1 MGIFDKFKKSK
12 QGVKKQEE
20 IKLTVSQD
28 KEDNT
33 KLDAD
38 NQVKDSKIN
47 LTRDDCMG
55 DIERICSNRDITKR
69 LSKVVNDETLWQRV
83 YIFCKHLAKFSHAPI
98 TLNDYKRME
107 KYTNDKELVEAVYN
121 AIKDYFYIDNSDGHF
136 DIIGHAYCIALLSQT
151 KYNRENTI
159 NYLNKCADILIKNNE
174 QGYGLAM
181 YRNMKT
187 LSKEYPDLKNLE
199 KKLQCFK
206 DYDYLKE
213 KNNK

>member
-1 MGIFDKFKKSK
+1 MQCLDIIREYFK
-12 QGVKKQEE
+12 
-20 IKLTVSQD
+20 
-28 KEDNT
+28 
-33 KLDAD
+33 
-38 NQVKDSKIN
+38 
-47 LTRDDCMG
+47 
-55 DIERICSNRDITKR
+55 IT
-69 LSKVVNDETLWQRV
+69 N
-83 YIFCKHLAKFSHAPI
+83 Y
-98 TLNDYKRME
+98 
-107 KYTNDKELVEAVYN
+107 
-121 AIKDYFYIDNSDGHF
+121 NSDGHF

-206 DYDYLKE
+206 DYDYWCNWICILYS
-213 KNNK
+213 KNIIIYNIKKLQFSN

>member
-1 MGIFDKFKKSK
+1 MYSIVISK
-12 QGVKKQEE
+12 
-20 IKLTVSQD
+20 
-28 KEDNT
+28 
-33 KLDAD
+33 
-38 NQVKDSKIN
+38 
-47 LTRDDCMG
+47 
-55 DIERICSNRDITKR
+55 
-69 LSKVVNDETLWQRV
+69 
-83 YIFCKHLAKFSHAPI
+83 
-98 TLNDYKRME
+98 
-107 KYTNDKELVEAVYN
+107 
-121 AIKDYFYIDNSDGHF
+121 
-136 DIIGHAYCIALLSQT
+136 

-206 DYDYLKE
+206 DYDYWKE

>member
-1 MGIFDKFKKSK
+1 MQCLDIIREYFK
-12 QGVKKQEE
+12 
-20 IKLTVSQD
+20 
-28 KEDNT
+28 
-33 KLDAD
+33 
-38 NQVKDSKIN
+38 
-47 LTRDDCMG
+47 
-55 DIERICSNRDITKR
+55 IT
-69 LSKVVNDETLWQRV
+69 N
-83 YIFCKHLAKFSHAPI
+83 Y
-98 TLNDYKRME
+98 
-107 KYTNDKELVEAVYN
+107 
-121 AIKDYFYIDNSDGHF
+121 NSDGHF

-159 NYLNKCADILIKNNE
+159 NYLNECADILIKNNE

-206 DYDYLKE
+206 DYDYWKE